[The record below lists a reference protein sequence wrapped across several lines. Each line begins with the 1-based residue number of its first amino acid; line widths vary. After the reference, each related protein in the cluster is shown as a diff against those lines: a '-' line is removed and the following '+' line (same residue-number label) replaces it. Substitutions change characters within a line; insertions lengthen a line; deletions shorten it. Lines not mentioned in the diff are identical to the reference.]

1 MILLKLV
8 ISDIEF
14 INSSKLDNFL
24 DKNED
29 LNNICLKKEVMDLF
43 LTDNKIVN
51 NKIVEKSNTIKDSSL

>member
-24 DKNED
+24 DKNGD

>member
-8 ISDIEF
+8 ISYIEF
-14 INSSKLDNFL
+14 TNSSKLDNFL